1 MIQNLNAYEII
12 ATSES
17 KKTVVAADLK
27 TAVNS
32 LVDTLDP
39 IVSARLTARGLT
51 VDVPDAN
58 VRFQTT
64 VLDEDAEAAGCK
76 AYPIVHE
83 IEANTEVIF
92 TAVPVEGYQFVN
104 WSRGSVTLSEDAE
117 AVIAVT
123 PLTGTETIAT
133 IVANFSII

>member
-17 KKTVVAADLK
+17 KKTVVADLK

-58 VRFQTT
+58 VRFQTA
-64 VLDEDAEAAGCK
+64 VLDEDEK
-76 AYPIVHE
+76 LDVKHTLLFMR